1 MNGFSFVLFGVFPV
15 FSTEHVLQA
24 RRLIL
29 ILKKRGKKAQSVSPA
44 KNNERN
50 SMSDY
55 QKIERMLVSLNR
67 SAHFLSN

>member
-29 ILKKRGKKAQSVSPA
+29 ILKKRGKKAQSISPA
-44 KNNERN
+44 KNNE
-50 SMSDY
+50 
-55 QKIERMLVSLNR
+55 
-67 SAHFLSN
+67 